1 MTTKEILQQN
11 NDITN
16 HQRNIHVL
24 LNGVL
29 KTIKTKL
36 LQLRKVSS
44 MEVLNNYNL
53 QPLPTPYMQCSYQ
66 A

>member
-44 MEVLNNYNL
+44 MESSKQL
-53 QPLPTPYMQCSYQ
+53 QLTTPANPLHAM
-66 A
+66 